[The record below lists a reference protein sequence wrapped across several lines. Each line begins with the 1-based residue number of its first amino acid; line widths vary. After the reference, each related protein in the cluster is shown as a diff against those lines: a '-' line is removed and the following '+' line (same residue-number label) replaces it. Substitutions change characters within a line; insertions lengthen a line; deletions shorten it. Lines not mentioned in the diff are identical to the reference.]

1 MMRLLRIGI
10 MFLCFTDVFYL
21 SAKTLDR
28 SDSLKAKVNSPA
40 SSTEIYRSFGAL
52 LNQNELIVRD
62 PILVPE
68 IHFSDSIIEKKNRAL
83 MLQEKVQTA
92 QRFLESLDKLSE
104 IDLPIGV
111 VKSGGAL
118 DYSILI
124 DRINF
129 TPRGAVMEV
138 YVSLALPQNG
148 HRITF
153 NGKVPLSKEGGLA
166 GTAKIFLVGDEP
178 IKINNNTLLTIK
190 ATPNTFVAFDCSGF
204 AGVSIEAEGEFS
216 KELVIPENGDGSPNE
231 SDRVK
236 FQFVTYV
243 QSLNDLMVSISLPPF
258 QITGLKGIGFS
269 VNQATIDWSDLANP
283 AGLAFPQGYTSP
295 FTDQPNL
302 WQGFFLQRLDIR
314 LPPAFSGKE
323 KGTRVMLGAERMVL
337 DDQGFSGVVFAENIL
352 PDGNMNGW
360 TYTIDRL
367 NLEVAANQP
376 KVFSLTGSLAVPV
389 VKSEKGEPAK
399 FTYTAQRGADGNL
412 LFAVKL
418 NEKVKLPLWAA
429 DAAITAGSSV
439 IVKEKDNQ
447 FYPSAILNGTLTINA
462 LSNGPAV
469 SFNSIRFERMIISSE
484 APYFQ
489 PGSFG
494 FGSENQNSETAGYP
508 VVIRNIGVRSDNNKA
523 GIAFDLMINIG
534 GKPEEEGFGGTASVV
549 VWAKQQTSL
558 SPEGKSTQGDWT
570 FDKVELSGVGINIK
584 KPNVYELAGSIN
596 FFEGDATYG
605 KGFKGILR
613 GNLQKIEVQA
623 DALFGKTT
631 DFRYWYADALV
642 GIKNGVPIMPGLSA
656 YGFGGGYYYKMK
668 QSAESTATGK
678 TRSGIIYTP
687 DQNISGIKAMMLIG
701 TAGKPDPFNGAVTLE
716 VVINRSGGINSVNLK
731 GSAQFM
737 APLSDNPEKVIGEN
751 AKKTIQNT
759 TIDRFSNLVSGQVFG
774 SVNLQ
779 FDNVN
784 DVIHG
789 NLEIYVNV
797 AGGIVRGVSSGN
809 KAGWATIHFA
819 QNDWYILIGTPD
831 QPIGLEVARI
841 FKSKSYIMM
850 GKNLPGSPPP
860 PEQVSQI
867 LGNVNLGYT
876 RDMNALQSGTGFAF
890 GLSFIV
896 DTGDLNFLMFY
907 GRFAA
912 GTGLDFMLKDYGT
925 AMQCAETGSSVGING
940 WYANGQ
946 AYAFVQGKIGVKV
959 NLKFYKGNYD
969 ILSLG
974 AAAIL
979 QAKGPNPFWMK
990 GTVGGY
996 YKILGGL
1003 IKGTCKFD
1011 VTIGKE
1017 CTLVG
1022 EQNLLADAGII
1033 SSISPGRHASDVSV
1047 FNTPQVAF
1055 NIPVNQE
1062 FEIADFQTR
1071 KHTFRAT
1078 LNSFALYD
1086 GTTPLTGALKWNED
1100 QTVVVFD
1107 GRDILPGEK
1116 ELTARAQI
1124 TFEEKINGTWS
1135 KAIVDGQ
1142 TIEEKAETTFK
1153 TGVAPDFI
1161 PSENVALSYPL
1172 NGQVNFYPNEYN
1184 QGFIQLKDGQPY
1196 LFNSGAEW
1204 IQKIRMTAGASYA
1217 ESDLSYNESDRK
1229 INFTIP
1235 ANLKNS
1241 QTYSFEILN
1250 IPRQSTMI
1258 DANVTRVAT
1267 EVQQSA
1273 GVSTTVTTAK
1283 IEGQL
1288 DQLEVKKIYSSG
1300 FRTSKY
1306 NTFLAKVNSMN
1317 LSQTFRLNVENA
1329 YLRLVGQLAGDEP
1342 FDATETNGLMNSERL
1357 VSVEAVLDDNSWY
1370 QNLVYPLVYEGYPL
1384 MGVAQLTWRNPEPL
1398 GIPPVRSVIINGQN
1412 IEYNLMQTMLFD
1424 FRDIQYRAIN
1434 YTIDHQTA
1442 RTSRVNDLAVKN
1454 FPVIRYGPY
1463 KVKMSYRIP
1472 GMNTITSTKEWQLF
1486 NPVRDN

>member
-1 MMRLLRIGI
+1 
-10 MFLCFTDVFYL
+10 MFHI
-21 SAKTLDR
+21 SAKPVGG
-28 SDSLKAKVNSPA
+28 SDSLKIKTNVPR
-40 SSTEIYRSFGAL
+40 SSEVYRSFDSQISLHEQVIG
-52 LNQNELIVRD
+52 D
-62 PILVPE
+62 PILIPE
-68 IHFSDSIIEKKNRAL
+68 IFLADSVMEKKNRAL
-83 MLQEKVQTA
+83 MLQEKVQVS

-111 VKSGGAL
+111 VKPGGAL

-129 TPRGAVMEV
+129 TPKGAVMEV

-153 NGKVPLSKEGGLA
+153 NGKVPLSREGGLA

-178 IKINNNTLLTIK
+178 IKINSNTLLTIK

-216 KELVIPENGDGSPNE
+216 KELVIPENPDGTTDDSG
-231 SDRVK
+231 RVK
-236 FQFVTYV
+236 FRFVTYA

-258 QITGLKGIGFS
+258 QLAGLKGVGFS

-283 AGLAFPQGYTSP
+283 PGLVFPQGYTSP
-295 FTDQPNL
+295 FVEQPNL
-302 WQGFFLQRLDIR
+302 WQGFFLQRLDVR
-314 LPPAFSGKE
+314 LPPGFTGKE
-323 KGTRVMLGAERMVL
+323 KGQRVTLGAERMVL
-337 DDQGFSGVVFAENIL
+337 DDQGFSGVVFAENVL

-360 TYTIDRL
+360 TYTIDRM
-367 NLEVAANQP
+367 NLEVATSRP

-389 VKSEKGEPAK
+389 INNAKGEAAK
-399 FTYTAQRGADGNL
+399 FEYIAQRGADGNL
-412 LFAVKL
+412 LFVVKL
-418 NEKVKLPLWAA
+418 KEKVKLPLWAA

-439 IVKEKDNQ
+439 IVKEKNNQ
-447 FYPSAILNGTLTINA
+447 FYPAAILNGTLTINA
-462 LSNGPAV
+462 LSGGLAA

-494 FGSENQNSETAGYP
+494 FGNENQNSQTAGYP
-508 VVIRNIGVRSDNNKA
+508 VIIRNIDVRSDNSKA

-549 VWAKQQTSL
+549 VWAKRQVAPS
-558 SPEGKSTQGDWT
+558 SEGASTPGEWT

-605 KGFKGILR
+605 KGFKGTLK

-631 DFRYWYADALV
+631 EFRYWYADALA
-642 GIKNGVPIMPGLSA
+642 GIKSGVPIMPGLSS
-656 YGFGGGYYYKMK
+656 YGFGGGYYYKMR
-668 QSAESTATGK
+668 QSIEGVGK
-678 TRSGIIYTP
+678 TQSGILYKP

-701 TAGKPDPFNGAVTLE
+701 TAVKPDPFNGAVTLD
-716 VVINRSGGINSVNLK
+716 VVINRNGGINSVNLK

-737 APLSDNPEKVIGEN
+737 APLYDNPEKVIREN
-751 AKKTIQNT
+751 ATKTIQT
-759 TIDRFSNLVSGQVFG
+759 STIDRFSHLINGQVFG

-784 DVIHG
+784 NVFHG
-789 NLEIYVNV
+789 NLEAYVNV
-797 AGGIVRGVSSGN
+797 AGGIMRGVSSGN
-809 KAGWATIHFA
+809 KAGWATIHFSA
-819 QNDWYILIGTPD
+819 DDWYILIGTPD
-831 QPIGLEVARI
+831 RPVGLEVARI

-860 PEQVSQI
+860 PEQVSQM
-867 LGNVNLGYT
+867 LGNVNLGYM

-890 GLSFIV
+890 GLNFIV

-907 GRFAA
+907 GRFTA

-946 AYAFVQGKIGVKV
+946 AYAFVQGKIGIKI

-969 ILSLG
+969 ILNLG

-1003 IKGTCKFD
+1003 VKGTCKFD

-1033 SSISPGRHASDVSV
+1033 SSISPDRHATDVSV

-1055 NIPVNQE
+1055 NIPINQE
-1062 FEIADFQTR
+1062 FEISDFQTT

-1078 LNSFALYD
+1078 LNSFVVYD
-1086 GTTPLTGALKWNED
+1086 GEVPLTGTLEWNKD
-1100 QTVVVFD
+1100 NTVVAFN
-1107 GRDILPGEK
+1107 GRDVFPGEK
-1116 ELTARAQI
+1116 NLTARAMLA
-1124 TFEEKINGTWS
+1124 FEEKINGTWT
-1135 KAIVDGQ
+1135 KAVIDGQ

-1161 PSENVALSYPL
+1161 PSENVALSYPME
-1172 NGQVNFYPNEYN
+1172 GMQNFYSNEYN

-1196 LFNSGAEW
+1196 LFNPGEAW
-1204 IQKIRMTAGASYA
+1204 IQKIRMTTGTSYA
-1217 ESDLSYNESDRK
+1217 ESDLSYSEADRRV
-1229 INFTIP
+1229 NFNIP

-1241 QTYSFEILN
+1241 QAYVFEILN
-1250 IPRQSTMI
+1250 IPRQSTVI
-1258 DANVTRVAT
+1258 DANVTKVGT
-1267 EVQQSA
+1267 EIQQA
-1273 GVSTTVTTAK
+1273 DISTTVTTAK
-1283 IEGQL
+1283 IDGQL
-1288 DQLEVKKIYSSG
+1288 DQLQVKKIFLSG
-1300 FRTSKY
+1300 FRTSRYK
-1306 NTFLAKVNSMN
+1306 TFNEKFKAINVGKAF
-1317 LSQTFRLNVENA
+1317 TTNVENK
-1329 YLRLVGQLAGDEP
+1329 YLQLVAVLNGDEL
-1342 FDATETNGLMNSERL
+1342 FDAAEINGLMNSEKL
-1357 VSVEAVLDDNSWY
+1357 ISLEAELNGNNWY
-1370 QNLVYPLVYEGYPL
+1370 QNLVYPLVYEGIPL
-1384 MGVAQLTWRNPEPL
+1384 LGPIKLTLRNPDLL
-1398 GIPPVRSVIINGQN
+1398 GVPPIRAVSTNGKN
-1412 IEYNLMQTMLFD
+1412 VMYDLMHPMLLD
-1424 FRDIQYRAIN
+1424 FKDIQHQVVN
-1434 YTIDHQTA
+1434 YAVDHPEA
-1442 RTSRVNDLAVKN
+1442 RTGRINDLAVKY
-1454 FPVIRYGPY
+1454 FPVIRYGFY
-1463 KVKMSYRIP
+1463 KIKVMYRIP
-1472 GMNTITSTKEWQLF
+1472 GMNQITSTNEWQLF
-1486 NPVRDN
+1486 NSVPDN